1 MKLTKEQI
9 DKLKKQHGELFQ
21 LNIEGR
27 TAILKK
33 PSRKSLSYAT
43 SVASKDPMKF
53 NELMLDACWV
63 AGDEEIKSDDS
74 LFLSASAKIAELIEI
89 KEAELVKL

>member
-53 NELMLDACWV
+53 NEL
-63 AGDEEIKSDDS
+63 I
-74 LFLSASAKIAELIEI
+74 
-89 KEAELVKL
+89 